1 MFDCLLALKSLLGQE
16 RSSLHHCKDPA
27 PCWQPFGVASRLPT
41 PLLGRAGMSWGTPCH
56 SLQAGCS
63 KVEVDLFSQVT
74 SNRMKGNGIRFCQE
88 RFRWDIMKN
97 FFMEIVKHWEQP
109 DQVESPSLWVFKG
122 CTNVVLT
129 DMVFKVFSNL
139 DYSMIPFLKDLCLSD
154 MPKKIPGMEHFTF
167 LYSKTP
173 SL

>member
-16 RSSLHHCKDPA
+16 RSFLHHCKDPA
-27 PCWQPFGVASRLPT
+27 SCWQPSGVASRLPT

-97 FFMEIVKHWEQP
+97 FFMEIVKRWEQP

-122 CTNVVLT
+122 CIDVVLT

-167 LYSKTP
+167 LYSETP